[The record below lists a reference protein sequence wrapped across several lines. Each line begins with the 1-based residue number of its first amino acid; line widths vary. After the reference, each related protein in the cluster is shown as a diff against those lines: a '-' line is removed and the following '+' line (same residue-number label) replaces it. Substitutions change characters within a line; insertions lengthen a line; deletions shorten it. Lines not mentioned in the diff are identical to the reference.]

1 MERVSALMGNR
12 IVASVI
18 PVTFAI
24 LGTLIANTPVSFLG
38 GIVPAPLLGLMAIY
52 FWCLVR
58 PDLMPPF
65 WAFAVGILEDV
76 LSGGPP
82 GVWTVS
88 FIVTYALI
96 DRQRDAF
103 AGLSGLG
110 AILGFATAAA
120 TACAIAYAV
129 MAIYFWRMPPF
140 APVMGELATSVIFY
154 VPVAMFLGLVHRR
167 LVGPLRSDF

>member
-1 MERVSALMGNR
+1 MDRTSSFMASR
-12 IVASVI
+12 ILAAVV
-18 PVTFAI
+18 PVTLAI
-24 LGTLIANTPVSFLG
+24 LGTLIANAPVSFLG
-38 GIVPAPLLGLMAIY
+38 GIVPAPLLGLMPIY

-65 WAFAVGILEDV
+65 WAFAVGLLEDV
-76 LSGGPP
+76 LSGGPA

-120 TACAIAYAV
+120 IACATAYAV
-129 MAIYFWRMPPF
+129 EALWYWRVPPL
-140 APVMGELATSVIFY
+140 APVMGELAMSVVFY
-154 VPVAMFLGLVHRR
+154 VPMAMFFGFLHRR